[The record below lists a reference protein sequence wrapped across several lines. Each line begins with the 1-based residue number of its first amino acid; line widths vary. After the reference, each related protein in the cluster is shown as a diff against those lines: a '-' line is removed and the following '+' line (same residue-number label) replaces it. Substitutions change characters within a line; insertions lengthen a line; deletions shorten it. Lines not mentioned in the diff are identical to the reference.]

1 MPTPIIL
8 DCDPGHDD
16 AVALLLALASPELNV
31 LAVTVTH
38 GNVPLAR
45 TLHNA
50 LSVCEL
56 AGSDVPVVAGADR
69 PLLREALHARHVH
82 GESGLGDVIL
92 PEPTRGAQPGRAAD
106 VLIESALARPGELTL
121 VATGPLTN
129 VALALRLE
137 PRLAESLREIVL
149 MGGSAGDGNVTPAAE
164 FNFYADP
171 HAARVVF
178 ESGARVTM
186 FGLNATAQVPVTGA
200 RAEQLRAVDN
210 PAATAAAAMLEDYLK
225 RLTAR
230 GLGSDGALHDPC
242 TVAYLLRP
250 DLFGLRELFVQIDA
264 EEGLDFGRSL
274 CDLRGV
280 LGHSPNARVAMSAD
294 ADGVYD
300 LLVQAL
306 ARYGDGALQ

>member
-1 MPTPIIL
+1 MPRPIIL

-16 AVALLLALASPELNV
+16 AVALLLALASPELDL

-38 GNVPLAR
+38 GNVPLSR

-50 LSVCEL
+50 LSVCKL
-56 AGSDVPVVAGADR
+56 AGSGVPVYAGADR

-82 GESGLGDVIL
+82 GESGLGDVVL
-92 PEPTRGAQPGRAAD
+92 PPPDRGPSPGRAAD
-106 VLIESALARPGELTL
+106 VLIETALARPGELTL

-137 PRLAESLREIVL
+137 PKLAGTLREIVL
-149 MGGSAGDGNVTPAAE
+149 MGGSAGNGNVTPAAE

-178 ESGARVTM
+178 ESGARITM
-186 FGLNATAQVPVTGA
+186 FGLNATAQVPVTGK
-200 RAEQLRAVDN
+200 RAAQLRAVNN
-210 PAATAAAAMLEDYLK
+210 PQATAAADMLDDYLR
-225 RLTAR
+225 RLEER
-230 GLGSDGALHDPC
+230 GLGSDGSLHDPC

-250 DLFGLRELFVQIDA
+250 DLFGVQETFVEIDA
-264 EEGLDFGRSL
+264 EGGPDFGRSL
-274 CDLRGV
+274 CDLGNV
-280 LGHSPNARVAMSAD
+280 LGREPNAQVAVGAD

-300 LLVQAL
+300 LLAQAL
-306 ARYGDGALQ
+306 ARYGNAALQ